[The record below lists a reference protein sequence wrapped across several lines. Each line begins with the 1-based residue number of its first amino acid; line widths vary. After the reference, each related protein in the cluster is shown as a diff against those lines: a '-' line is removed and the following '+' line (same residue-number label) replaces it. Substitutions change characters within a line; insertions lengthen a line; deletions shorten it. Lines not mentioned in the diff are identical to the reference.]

1 MDQQFSL
8 QTEFK
13 PPTDPISD
21 SEFVPPTKSI
31 DEQEPGPIGRFFSAI
46 NTPLVNITPEMQRA
60 MQSYQE
66 QHPIL
71 GTIGNFGTGMMT
83 AASSPLGL
91 GLGALTGGANLAEQA
106 GMTTTARL
114 LHTPGQIGALG
125 MGAHGLYNF
134 ANQPTL
140 AGKTEGLLE
149 AGLGGLGAY
158 GLRGNIDKVAPIESL
173 KYENPNLEWRPPIKI
188 TKEPLGLKSAPF
200 ISGEQGTTQGNQ
212 NFNLGIGI
220 NNDVPPEIAA
230 QYGIQAGKTRLPN
243 EFSAVGNEQTGRP
256 QFADPNKKAL
266 DIARDKF
273 NMGRELPA
281 DQIKDVFSDIDFD
294 EPQFARSEKGGI
306 KIGQNIKRS
315 AAEVTTGYSQPLQ
328 AIMIREGMQNAID
341 AVKHLN
347 EYGKINV
354 KIAYDHFEIVD
365 NGRGM
370 NRQQLET
377 VFSDLYESGKTSEAN
392 ATGGKGIGKA
402 TYILGGKNFS
412 AETVVQQGN
421 HKVKYTIAEGTPDE
435 FAKHVP
441 VTEEIVPKDTPTGT
455 KIRTTFK
462 DDQDAWEAR
471 DMLDRI
477 LERTRNFKGKVS
489 VDKHGNGSENQRLI
503 NTDDKIIGK
512 TTLGSND
519 VSVGIPKDSELAD
532 RSNIRVDYLNNG
544 MYQFSDYHYLD
555 KTTPYMPNNLIVDIH
570 PHAEEGTSEYPF
582 PTQRESIKS
591 DLKKSIQEYIDEKLV
606 RPQQQTR
613 QSKLIELYQSMAT
626 IPVKGN
632 IRKSVLFDPGDRLT
646 PEETHIFKN
655 SSVVTNLTRIYD
667 KTLDTIL
674 KDVGNQKW
682 SDRLEGVGLVLDN
695 GMYGVHIPNPTT
707 GKSTILVN
715 PFLHMDKSSPED
727 AAFDSIITTLHEG
740 AHIGIETPTEYNIPI
755 TDSNDSRIGKF
766 MQSYIEQTLTHG
778 GLNIGHGVNFL
789 KRLGEIYAKFGPAKS
804 FSAAD
809 QIHSEI
815 TDNSGGYNAEVQ
827 RLLQI
832 YQDSRG
838 RAATTEDFLSG
849 TGDKSK
855 LTGERTGNIL
865 SNDSANGIGTS
876 DEINEPLFERVDPKK
891 KKPIKQEDDPAEKE
905 RQQIAITKL
914 TDALKNAGTLRT
926 EQESLYSE
934 ERAKRIA
941 RVQSVTKIDSNTG
954 QIRNPGLRG
963 FYQQLGHLRGELPK
977 VDFSRTPLSQKDVNT
992 LIDTITNSK
1001 VLLPWEEIRAKIG
1014 LLKLIS
1020 AKREELPQRNE
1031 LALLGKVFGP
1041 QFDQIIQMHGG
1052 LGGPM
1057 AKKALV
1063 EIIGSSKA
1071 IMASIDLSAPL
1082 RQGLPLI
1089 HRREWWNAI
1098 GPMIK
1103 SFGDKDYF
1111 DALQKSLEERPNYL
1125 LGKAAGLKLTEISD
1139 NLSLREEQYSSTL
1152 ASKIPLVKHS
1162 ERAYVGFL
1170 NKLRADTFDSLIENA
1185 EDLNLSTFTRT
1196 LTNDMIP
1203 TKLGKEIARFVN
1215 NATGRGSLN
1224 FSKVPRGKGNF
1235 EKIAPELN
1243 SIFFSPRLIA
1253 SRLTI
1258 LNPNYYIKASPFV
1271 RKEAIKSLLAIAG
1284 FGLTTNSL
1292 LAVMGGKTNTQLS
1305 DNKGTFPSI
1314 PGLPTNADFMKNK
1327 FGNTRIDPYS
1337 DFQSYIVTAGRLLS
1351 GETTSSNTG
1360 KTTALGKDYASHT
1373 HKDVVEDFVANKLS
1387 PIASLIYVLSKDKD
1401 FEGNPIDVKKE
1412 IMSRFIPMFLQDL
1425 HDIYVDDPSHLPLG
1439 LGAVFGMGTQTYKAS
1454 QKPAFNLRL
1463 R

>member
-31 DEQEPGPIGRFFSAI
+31 DDKELGPISRFFNAI

-158 GLRGNIDKVAPIESL
+158 GLQGNIDKVAPIESL

-220 NNDVPPEIAA
+220 NNNVPPEIAA

-256 QFADPNKKAL
+256 QFADPNKKAF

-281 DQIKDVFSDIDFD
+281 DQVKDVFSDIDFD
-294 EPQFARSEKGGI
+294 ETNGPTLRKLATDETGAITFNPDAIRKWFKDNLDKFKNNEEFQAGLRAI
-306 KIGQNIKRS
+306 K
-315 AAEVTTGYSQPLQ
+315 
-328 AIMIREGMQNAID
+328 
-341 AVKHLN
+341 
-347 EYGKINV
+347 
-354 KIAYDHFEIVD
+354 
-365 NGRGM
+365 
-370 NRQQLET
+370 
-377 VFSDLYESGKTSEAN
+377 
-392 ATGGKGIGKA
+392 
-402 TYILGGKNFS
+402 
-412 AETVVQQGN
+412 QGN
-421 HKVKYTIAEGTPDE
+421 WARASRVMKDNLNSKEKQQFKELLANSETKPKLEEMKEGNEKIDTDE
-435 FAKHVP
+435 
-441 VTEEIVPKDTPTGT
+441 
-455 KIRTTFK
+455 
-462 DDQDAWEAR
+462 
-471 DMLDRI
+471 
-477 LERTRNFKGKVS
+477 
-489 VDKHGNGSENQRLI
+489 
-503 NTDDKIIGK
+503 
-512 TTLGSND
+512 
-519 VSVGIPKDSELAD
+519 
-532 RSNIRVDYLNNG
+532 
-544 MYQFSDYHYLD
+544 
-555 KTTPYMPNNLIVDIH
+555 
-570 PHAEEGTSEYPF
+570 
-582 PTQRESIKS
+582 
-591 DLKKSIQEYIDEKLV
+591 
-606 RPQQQTR
+606 
-613 QSKLIELYQSMAT
+613 
-626 IPVKGN
+626 
-632 IRKSVLFDPGDRLT
+632 
-646 PEETHIFKN
+646 
-655 SSVVTNLTRIYD
+655 
-667 KTLDTIL
+667 
-674 KDVGNQKW
+674 
-682 SDRLEGVGLVLDN
+682 
-695 GMYGVHIPNPTT
+695 
-707 GKSTILVN
+707 
-715 PFLHMDKSSPED
+715 
-727 AAFDSIITTLHEG
+727 
-740 AHIGIETPTEYNIPI
+740 
-755 TDSNDSRIGKF
+755 
-766 MQSYIEQTLTHG
+766 YIEQLEKQ
-778 GLNIGHGVNFL
+778 N
-789 KRLGEIYAKFGPAKS
+789 
-804 FSAAD
+804 
-809 QIHSEI
+809 
-815 TDNSGGYNAEVQ
+815 
-827 RLLQI
+827 
-832 YQDSRG
+832 
-838 RAATTEDFLSG
+838 
-849 TGDKSK
+849 
-855 LTGERTGNIL
+855 
-865 SNDSANGIGTS
+865 
-876 DEINEPLFERVDPKK
+876 
-891 KKPIKQEDDPAEKE
+891 KKPLDIINDESGAIGDGPRKPDPRKKDPIPQEIDSEKE
-905 RQQIAITKL
+905 QAKQIAITKL

-941 RVQSVTKIDSNTG
+941 RAQSVTKIDSNTG

-1139 NLSLREEQYSSTL
+1139 NPSLREEQYSSTL

-1196 LTNDMIP
+1196 STNDMIP
-1203 TKLGKEIARFVN
+1203 TKLGNEIARFVN
-1215 NATGRGSLN
+1215 NATGRGSLD
-1224 FSKVPRGKGNF
+1224 FSKVPGGKGNF

-1292 LAVMGGKTNTQLS
+1292 LAAMGGKTNTQLS

-1314 PGLPTNADFMKNK
+1314 PGLPTNADFMKSK
-1327 FGNTRIDPYS
+1327 FGNTRIDPYGG
-1337 DFQSYIVTAGRLLS
+1337 FQPYIVATGRLLS

-1360 KTTALGKDYASHT
+1360 KTTALGKGYASHT

-1387 PIASLIYVLSKDKD
+1387 PIASLLYVLSKDKD
-1401 FEGNPIDVKKE
+1401 FEGNSIDVKKE